1 MRNIFTV
8 LLAAA
13 TVLQLG
19 FGQSANVKK
28 GEDWPTYNHDLAGT
42 RYSPLTQINKNN
54 VANLRLAWSFHLRRE
69 GGGAGAFGGT
79 TPIVVDGLMYL
90 PAANRIVALQ
100 PETGKVVW
108 QHDIK
113 QGAARRGVSYW
124 PGDKDHPARIFFSTG
139 RKIHAL
145 NAKTGEIDPGFGKEG
160 EIELTVAYNSPPT
173 IFKNVLAI
181 GANVGENMQG
191 EPGNSRAY
199 DARTGEKLWEFHS
212 VPGPGEVGHE
222 TWLNDGWK
230 ERSGVNVW
238 NFYMSVDEER
248 GILYMPLT
256 SPSTVYWGGDRPG
269 ANLFGNSVVAV
280 DMQTGKL
287 KWYFQTIHH
296 DIWDYDMPPA
306 PGLIEIHKDGKT
318 IHALAEI
325 GKTGL
330 MFILDRENGKPVFGV
345 EERPV
350 TPGDVPGEW
359 YSPTQPFPV
368 KPPPLSRVS
377 YKPEDLVTGA
387 DTNAEHARLCRE
399 LVQKHGGELYNDGTP
414 FTNFPFREDGTVGRS
429 AVQFPAGG
437 GGPNW
442 GGTAFDPKL
451 GYIFVNSRAGGLLG
465 WIERTKDY
473 KIATHGAERSKAPF
487 ERASPDGLGPYHS
500 FSIPMKDA
508 DGHSLGSW
516 PCVKPPWGELYAV
529 NANTGDIAWQVPL
542 GVTDGL
548 PEGKRNTGR
557 SNLGGPIVTA
567 AGLLFIGA
575 ADDGRFRAFD
585 SKTGQEIWSAKLEY
599 SAQCIPIT
607 YRGKDGKQ
615 YVAVIAAAPIAGQP
629 NNRNESL
636 VAFALP

>member
-1 MRNIFTV
+1 MRSFCFV
-8 LLAAA
+8 VLAAA
-13 TVLQLG
+13 SLLQPLYS
-19 FGQSANVKK
+19 QSGKIKK

-42 RYSPLTQINKNN
+42 RYSPLTQISKDN
-54 VANLRLAWSFHLRRE
+54 VAKLRQAWSYRLRKE
-69 GGGAGAFGGT
+69 DGAAGAFGGT
-79 TPIVVDGLMYL
+79 TPIVANGLMYL
-90 PAANRIVALQ
+90 PAGGRIVALQ
-100 PETGKVVW
+100 PETGKEAW
-108 QHDIK
+108 RFEIK

-145 NAKTGEIDPGFGKEG
+145 NAETGKLDPGFGKEG
-160 EIELTVAYNSPPT
+160 AIDLSVPYNSPPT
-173 IFKNVLAI
+173 IYKNVLVI
-181 GANVGENMQG
+181 GANIGESMQG

-199 DARTGEKLWEFHS
+199 DARTGAKLWEFNS
-212 VPGPGEVGHE
+212 VPGPGEPGHE

-230 ERSGVNVW
+230 GRSGVNVW
-238 NFYMSVDEER
+238 NFYMSVDEQR

-269 ANLFGNSVVAV
+269 ANLFGNSIVAV
-280 DMQTGKL
+280 DALTGKL
-287 KWYFQTIHH
+287 KWHFQTIHH
-296 DIWDYDMPPA
+296 DIWDYDLPPA
-306 PGLIEIHKDGKT
+306 PGLIEINKDGKK
-318 IHALAEI
+318 IPALAQI
-325 GKTGL
+325 GKTAL
-330 MFILDRENGKPVFGV
+330 MFILNREDGTPIFGV

-350 TPGDVPGEW
+350 PPGDVPGEW

-368 KPPPLSRVS
+368 KPPPLGRIG
-377 YKPEDLVTGA
+377 YKPEDLVTEA

-399 LVQKHGGELYNDGTP
+399 LVEKHGGELYNDGTP
-414 FTNFPFREDGTVGRS
+414 FTNFPFREEGTKGRS

-442 GGTAFDPKL
+442 GGTAFDPQL
-451 GYIFVNSRAGGLLG
+451 GYIFVNSRVGGLLG
-465 WIERTKDY
+465 WIERTKDG

-500 FSIPMKDA
+500 FSVPMKDA
-508 DGHSLGSW
+508 DGRSIGAW
-516 PCVKPPWGELYAV
+516 PCVKPPWGSLYAV
-529 NANTGDIAWQVPL
+529 NASTGDIAWQVPL
-542 GVTDGL
+542 GLTDAL

-557 SNLGGPIVTA
+557 SNLGGPIATA

-585 SKTGQEIWSAKLEY
+585 SKSGKELWSTKLEY
-599 SAQCIPIT
+599 SAQAIPIT

-615 YVAVIAAAPIAGQP
+615 YVAVIAASPRPGEP
-629 NNRNESL
+629 NAKNESL